1 MPPQPLA
8 NFEIQKYYQNQPK
21 FNGVCSINNL
31 PKIKVGAYLIIN
43 LDECKSIETLYVND
57 NNITY
62 FNSFGVEHIPKQI
75 KNFIGN
81 KNTIRNIYRM

>member
-1 MPPQPLA
+1 MPPHPLA

-31 PKIKVGAYLIIN
+31 PKIKVRAYLIIN
-43 LDECKSIETLYVND
+43 LNECKSIETLYVND

-62 FNSFGVEHIPKQI
+62 FDSFGVEHIPKQI

>member
-1 MPPQPLA
+1 MPPHPLA
-8 NFEIQKYYQNQPK
+8 NFEIQKYNQNQPK

-31 PKIKVGAYLIIN
+31 SKIKVGAYLIIN

-62 FNSFGVEHIPKQI
+62 FDSFGVEHIPKQI